1 MMAGTPTA
9 ILVCFVS
16 LVMAPPSLSERWTS
30 WLLEAGDP
38 QHTSSGTSEYTL
50 KLRTFYDMVL
60 PVLKTEG
67 FAVPPLGRWL
77 EGEAR
82 GHALSI
88 VLQAGLEPLATTP
101 GRYSNSSMVTV
112 VSLVHLVNFM
122 WQPIIGYVEDL
133 AGGHKPKWTSA
144 LQHNHTTLLRE
155 MEGIVLSADDTMS
168 VDNWIGL
175 IRQTL
180 VRLVGVDVPVSLVS
194 QKIGHLVPFN
204 MAATPANAMHILRSS
219 LAAQLVGST
228 LAIQVSRQI
237 LAEIAELPVPLL
249 TAIEESLGLKN
260 DLVTSLAVQLH
271 PSKATDDAEEQ
282 PAKRL
287 KTARPYKNRCADRT
301 SSVQF
306 VLENRVS
313 WRRFGDTVKAA
324 GKLIE
329 NLISV
334 PGSSGDLPDVP
345 RLEDILIGRHQL
357 MRHTLLLDGA
367 IDLYTADEVLVAR
380 EQGNFAGAA
389 LATDESPPSQPRFLG
404 LRFQITVMYLGKY
417 DPPDMWEGRT
427 APPISRTSMLA
438 DIMHCPGKKGT
449 DVSRVLEQ
457 QLARV
462 GLNRYDVV
470 GCTGIYTHIYI
481 YMYMQKHIHTSDY

>member
-50 KLRTFYDMVL
+50 KLRPFYDMVL
-60 PVLKTEG
+60 PVLRTEG
-67 FAVPPLGRWL
+67 FAVPPLGEWL
-77 EGEAR
+77 EGAAR
-82 GHALSI
+82 GHALPI

-101 GRYSNSSMVTV
+101 GRYANSSMVSV

-122 WQPIIGYVEDL
+122 WQPIISYVETL
-133 AGGHKPKWTSA
+133 ASGHKPKWTSA

-194 QKIGHLVPFN
+194 QTIGHLVPFN

-237 LAEIAELPVPLL
+237 LAEVAELPVAPL

-260 DLVTSLAVQLH
+260 DLVTSLVQLH
-271 PSKATDDAEEQ
+271 TSKATDDAEEQ

-287 KTARPYKNRCADRT
+287 KTARPYKDRCADKT

-334 PGSSGDLPDVP
+334 PGSSGDLPEGP
-345 RLEDILIGRHQL
+345 CLEDILVGRHTL
-357 MRHTLLLDGA
+357 MKHTLLLDGA
-367 IDLYTADEVLVAR
+367 IDRCTSDEILDAR
-380 EQGNFAGAA
+380 EQNNFAGVA

-449 DVSRVLEQ
+449 DVSRVLEK

-462 GLNRYDVV
+462 GLNAYDVV
-470 GCTGIYTHIYI
+470 GCTGIYIHIYI
-481 YMYMQKHIHTSDY
+481 